1 MIDAKDFEEWRGHPV
16 TEWVFSLCQKHAE
29 TMRDKWAAQVWET
42 GEIKPEALLE
52 ARVRADCYMA
62 LPQSSFD
69 DWSSIDGSE
78 AE

>member
-1 MIDAKDFEEWRGHPV
+1 MDAELFKEWQRHPV
-16 TEWVFSLCQKHAE
+16 TEWVFSLCQKHADA
-29 TMRDKWAAQVWET
+29 MQALWAAQVWDT

-62 LPQSSFD
+62 LPQSSFE
-69 DWSSIDGSE
+69 DWSAIDGSE